1 MSMFDIPYYVLPII
15 LLCIAYLYYIVEE
28 SLSVGL
34 IELLFFNCVSF
45 IDKLVDTCVKFISIF
60 VKFVRKLGYI
70 RWRYI

>member
-34 IELLFFNCVSF
+34 IESLFFNCVSF
-45 IDKLVDTCVKFISIF
+45 IDSLLIHV
-60 VKFVRKLGYI
+60 
-70 RWRYI
+70 